1 MDSKGINLVCE
12 HIRQEGGGGHVLLKN
27 INYTFDV
34 CKHGEN
40 HP

>member
-12 HIRQEGGGGHVLLKN
+12 HIRQEGGGHVLLKN